1 MGFTDN
7 NRAGFAA
14 FEEVANAPT
23 FDEEP
28 SQGFGWDDEIEESS
42 GSKFEPVPDGDYWF
56 TVTGFERGWY
66 EARPGSKLASCN
78 QAELQFTIDWQ
89 NDAGEWRKNKIAY
102 KLKLSRKLQWL
113 IYEFFESI
121 GLRKKGDGT
130 TKMPWNDVIGKTGIC
145 EVSHHVSDRGGIF
158 NDINKCYPPEEAP
171 RVVKNTRP

>member
-7 NRAGFAA
+7 NRAGYAA
-14 FEEVANAPT
+14 FEEVANAPA
-23 FDEEP
+23 FDEP

-42 GSKFEPVPDGDYWF
+42 SAKFEPVPDGDFWF

-66 EARPGSKLASCN
+66 EAKPGSKLTSCN
-78 QAELQFTIDWQ
+78 QAEIQFTIDWQ
-89 NDAGEWRKNKIAY
+89 NEEGEWRKNKVVY

-130 TKMPWNDVIGKTGIC
+130 TKMPWNDIIGKVGIC
-145 EVSHHVSDRGGIF
+145 EVGHHVSDRGGIF

-171 RVVKNTRP
+171 TVVKNKRP

>member
-7 NRAGFAA
+7 RNNA
-14 FEEVANAPT
+14 FDAFTEYVGDVT
-23 FDEEP
+23 FEDGP
-28 SQGFGWDDEIEESS
+28 SQGFGWDDAVEESS
-42 GSKFEPVPDGDYWF
+42 GTQFEPVPDGDYWF

-78 QAELQFTIDWQ
+78 QAEIQFTIKWK
-89 NDAGEWRKNKIAY
+89 NDSGQMRANKIVY

-130 TKMPWNDVIGKTGIC
+130 TTMPWNNIVGRTGVC
-145 EVSHHVSDRGGIF
+145 SVGHHTSDRGGVF
-158 NDINKCYPPEEAP
+158 NDINKCYPPEEVP
-171 RVVKNTRP
+171 YMLNNERP

>member
-7 NRAGFAA
+7 NRTAYAGF
-14 FEEVANAPT
+14 EPVENAPA
-23 FDEEP
+23 FDEQ
-28 SQGFGWDDEIEESS
+28 SQGFGWDDAIEESTS
-42 GSKFEPVPDGDYWF
+42 QFEPVPDGDYQF

-78 QAELQFTIDWQ
+78 QAEIEFTIEWQ
-89 NDAGEWRKNKIAY
+89 NESGEWRKNKIIY

-130 TKMPWNDVIGKTGIC
+130 TTMPWNDIVGKIGVC
-145 EVSHHVSDRGGIF
+145 EVGHHVSDRGGVF
-158 NDINKCYPPEEAP
+158 NDINKCYPPEDVP
-171 RVVKNTRP
+171 TLIKNKRS